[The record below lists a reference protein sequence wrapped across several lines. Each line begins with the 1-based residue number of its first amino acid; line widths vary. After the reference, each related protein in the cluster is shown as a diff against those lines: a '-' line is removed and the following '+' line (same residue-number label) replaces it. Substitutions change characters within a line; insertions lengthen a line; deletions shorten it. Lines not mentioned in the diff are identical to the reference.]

1 MGPLEFL
8 YYIGYSIKKWSSLK
22 NQKSLPHKVISIGNI
37 TVGGTGKTP
46 AVIAIAEEAIRRGFK
61 PCILTRGYRGKAKGP
76 CFVNAKCGMWN
87 AELSNSELRT
97 QSPKSLIG
105 DLNSEL
111 YGDEP
116 VLMAERLKDVPVVKC
131 ADRYEGG
138 LFALNSLPITHYPLP
153 VFILDDGF
161 QHWKLFRDKNIL
173 LVDGTDPFGDRK
185 LLPVGR
191 LREPLKEMR
200 RADIIVIT
208 KNTVGSRQS
217 AVNSRA
223 LELRTKNLKLGTQKH
238 KAESLINEIKE
249 YNSGAPIFFAGHKPS
264 FVRTISGQEFP
275 PDWLS
280 GKDVYGFCGIGN
292 PYSFRDTLSST
303 GARLMGFRAY
313 RDHHRY
319 SRWDVERIIKESQRS
334 NAEWIATT
342 EKDIMRLKGLD
353 LPENLVLL
361 GIEFSVDKRF
371 YEEVFSEIKF

>member
-37 TVGGTGKTP
+37 TVGGSGKTP
-46 AVIAIAEEAIRRGFK
+46 AVIAIAEEARRRGFK

-76 CFVNAKCGMWN
+76 CFVKASN
-87 AELSNSELRT
+87 ELQVTSYELKKKNSKNLLLVTRH
-97 QSPKSLIG
+97 PSL
-105 DLNSEL
+105 L

-138 LFALNSLPITHYPLP
+138 LFALNSLPITHHPSP

-173 LVDGTDPFGDRK
+173 LVDVTDPFGDRK
-185 LLPVGR
+185 LLPVGS

-223 LELRTKNLKLGTQKH
+223 LEPRTKNLKLGTQKH
-238 KAESLINEIKE
+238 RAESLINEIKE

-292 PYSFRDTLSST
+292 PDSFRDTLSST

-319 SRWDVERIIKESQRS
+319 SRWDMERIIKESQRS

-342 EKDIMRLKGLD
+342 EKDIMRLKGFD
-353 LPENLVLL
+353 LPENLVSL

-371 YEEVFSEIKF
+371 YEEVFSEIKI

>member
-37 TVGGTGKTP
+37 TVGGSGKTP
-46 AVIAIAEEAIRRGFK
+46 AVIAIAEEARRRGFK

-76 CFVNAKCGMWN
+76 CFVNAGCGMRN
-87 AELSNSELRT
+87 VELSNSELRT
-97 QSPKSLIG
+97 ARLSSPKSL
-105 DLNSEL
+105 NFEL

-116 VLMAERLKDVPVVKC
+116 VLMAERLKDVPIVKC

-138 LFALNSLPITHYPLP
+138 LFALNSLPIAHYPSP

-173 LVDGTDPFGDRK
+173 LVDVTDPFGDRK
-185 LLPVGR
+185 LLPVGS

-223 LELRTKNLKLGTQKH
+223 LESRTKNLKLGTQEH
-238 KAESLINEIKE
+238 RAERLINEIKE

-275 PDWLS
+275 PGWLS

-292 PYSFRDTLSST
+292 PDSFRDTLSST

-319 SRWDVERIIKESQRS
+319 SRWDMERIIKESQRS

-342 EKDIMRLKGLD
+342 EKDIMRLKGFD
-353 LPENLVLL
+353 LPENLVSL
-361 GIEFSVDKRF
+361 GIEFSVGKRF
-371 YEEVFSEIKF
+371 YEEVFSEIKI